1 MQINRR
7 TCNAVS
13 KVKTLVSWRQTEG
26 TRHTIHFLSVTHWH
40 LRMLWQLLSFMRT
53 ECTRCKSVICDVVV
67 FLFFSFILA
76 REWTQVQMCISVL
89 RIRLL
94 FSLFFFFYCGTH
106 LNVFVVYIC
115 MHVWTHC
122 MWVAAAIGNA
132 VVVFVCVWAVKN
144 EGNYVNWKQW
154 QLVTHCAEILAW
166 RTHWSPPWMNQE
178 IWYVVSSS
186 VFVLYIWSFS

>member
-94 FSLFFFFYCGTH
+94 FFSLFFSFIAVHIWMCLLFTFACTFERTACEWLLLLAMLSSYLC
-106 LNVFVVYIC
+106 VCEQSKMRAI
-115 MHVWTHC
+115 
-122 MWVAAAIGNA
+122 MWIENNGN
-132 VVVFVCVWAVKN
+132 
-144 EGNYVNWKQW
+144 
-154 QLVTHCAEILAW
+154 
-166 RTHWSPPWMNQE
+166 
-178 IWYVVSSS
+178 
-186 VFVLYIWSFS
+186 